1 MSIAS
6 LLPSTVAAYEQAI
19 LSPGFTLNELQVL
32 KGLVSP
38 GGHHEA
44 HLLVEEG
51 DRWAVKASAGAR
63 RPGRRFRAS
72 LEPGFGPLAGDG
84 LAKALGM
91 DRPALACR
99 FARGAV
105 LVSHPANERL
115 VERAAAYLGR
125 HEAATRESR
134 WRTWVKSQLERTA
147 GRRRQMRDSL
157 HRVPC
162 QELTVARL
170 EFELM
175 CMAGGPDKLES
186 TEMVSGAMTRAA
198 IHLRE
203 LLSGPLAEPSVTHFE
218 CDGQLI
224 DLLEELEYQLGS
236 LTTSGRGRIE
246 LPAHLEAPTEL
257 LLELLEEAGCRREG
271 PYLSLP
277 VVEDTL

>member
-1 MSIAS
+1 M
-6 LLPSTVAAYEQAI
+6 PSSVDDFEKAI
-19 LSPGFTLNELQVL
+19 LSPGFTLNEPQVL

-44 HLLVEEG
+44 HLLVEAG

-63 RPGRRFRAS
+63 RSGRRFRAA
-72 LEPGFGPLAGDG
+72 LAPGFGPLPGDD
-84 LAKALGM
+84 LARAMGM
-91 DRPALACR
+91 ERPTVACR
-99 FARGAV
+99 FEGGVV
-105 LVSHPANERL
+105 LVSHPAQERL

-125 HEAATRESR
+125 RRAAARESG
-134 WRTWVKSQLERTA
+134 WRAWVQSQLERAA
-147 GRRRQMRDSL
+147 GRRRHVRDSL
-157 HRVPC
+157 HKVPC

-175 CMAGGPDKLES
+175 CMALGPDKFES
-186 TEMVSGAMTRAA
+186 VETVATAMTRAA

-203 LLSGPLAEPSVTHFE
+203 LLSGPLAEPAIVHFE
-218 CDGQLI
+218 CDRRMT
-224 DLLEELEYQLGS
+224 DMLEELEYQLGPIK
-236 LTTSGRGRIE
+236 TSSQGRIE
-246 LPAHLEAPTEL
+246 LPGHLDPSTEL